1 MGEVSHL
8 LTVLLVAVA
17 FIVIATSA
25 LKWHPF
31 IVLLMAAYGIG
42 FGAGMDPLTIGATI
56 RSGFGNILGYIGI
69 IIILGTLIGTI
80 LERTGAAITMANAV
94 LSLLG
99 ERFPG
104 LAMSIMGYV
113 VSIPVFWDSGFV
125 ILSALK
131 RALVERAKVSAVMM
145 SVALAT
151 GLFAS
156 HTLIPPTPGPIAAAG
171 NLGLS
176 NQLGLV
182 IVTGIVVSLAT
193 VLSGYLWATFVGKRL
208 TSGEDGSHFDEEAY
222 EKALKEYGKLP
233 STTMAFAP
241 IVVPILLIA
250 LGSVAS
256 FPTHPLGE
264 GGLFAVVSFLGKP
277 INALF
282 IGFFISLG
290 LLPSLT
296 KVTTY
301 DWIEDGL
308 KSAATIIM
316 ITGAGGALGTILK
329 EARIGEVLG
338 HALAA
343 YNLGIFLPFV
353 IAAAFKTAQGS
364 STVALVATSALVAP
378 MLDSLGLDSTS
389 GRVLTVMAIGAGAMT
404 VSHANDS
411 FFWVVAQFSKM
422 DVGTAYR
429 AMTMAT
435 LVQGVSAMTVVWLLS
450 LVLL

>member
-1 MGEVSHL
+1 MTEVGYL
-8 LTVLLVAVA
+8 LIVLVMAVA
-17 FIVIATSA
+17 FIVIATSK

-31 IVLLMAAYGIG
+31 IVLLMASYGIG
-42 FGAGMDPLTIGATI
+42 FGAGMDPLAIGAAI

-94 LSLLG
+94 LRLLG
-99 ERFPG
+99 GRFPG
-104 LAMSIMGYV
+104 LAMSLMGYV
-113 VSIPVFWDSGFV
+113 VSIPVFCDSGFV
-125 ILSALK
+125 ILSSLK
-131 RALVERAKVSAVMM
+131 RALAERARVSAVMM

-176 NQLGLV
+176 DKLGLV
-182 IVTGIVVSLAT
+182 IVAGILVSFAAVLTGYA
-193 VLSGYLWATFVGKRL
+193 WAVFVGQRL
-208 TSGEDGSHFDEEAY
+208 SSGEDGANFDEAAY

-233 STTMAFAP
+233 SATMAFAP
-241 IVVPILLIA
+241 IMVPILLIA
-250 LGSVAS
+250 LGSVAA
-256 FPTHPLGE
+256 FPSHPLGE
-264 GGLFAVVSFLGKP
+264 GTAFAIISFLGKP

-316 ITGAGGALGTILK
+316 ITGAGGSLGTILK
-329 EARIGEVLG
+329 EAGIGEVLG
-338 HALAA
+338 NALAS
-343 YNLGIFLPFV
+343 YNLGIFLPFL

-364 STVALVATSALVAP
+364 STVALVATSALIAP
-378 MLDSLGLDSTS
+378 MLNSLGLDSTT
-389 GRVLTVMAIGAGAMT
+389 GQVLAVMAIGAGAMT

-422 DVGTAYR
+422 DVSTAYR
-429 AMTMAT
+429 AMTVAT
-435 LVQGVSAMTVVWLLS
+435 LIQGLTAVAVVYLMS

>member
-1 MGEVSHL
+1 MGEVGHL
-8 LTVLLVAVA
+8 LTVLLVAVG
-17 FIVIATSA
+17 FIVIATSV

-31 IVLLMAAYGIG
+31 IVLLLASYGIG
-42 FGAGMDPLTIGATI
+42 FGAGMDPLSIGATI
-56 RSGFGNILGYIGI
+56 RAGFGSILGYIGI

-94 LSLLG
+94 LRVLG
-99 ERFPG
+99 DRFPG
-104 LAMSIMGYV
+104 LTMSIMGYV
-113 VSIPVFWDSGFV
+113 VSIPVFCDSGYV
-125 ILSALK
+125 ILSSLK
-131 RALVERAKVSAVMM
+131 HALVERAKVPAVMM

-171 NLGLS
+171 NLDLS
-176 NQLGLV
+176 DKLGLV
-182 IVTGIVVSLAT
+182 IMAGILVSFSAMAA
-193 VLSGYLWATFVGKRL
+193 GYLWATIVGKRL

-264 GGLFAVVSFLGKP
+264 GTLYAVISFLGKP

-316 ITGAGGALGTILK
+316 ITGAGGGLGTVLK
-329 EARIGEVLG
+329 EAQIGEVLG
-338 HALAA
+338 NALAQ
-343 YNLGIFLPFV
+343 YNLGIFLPFL
-353 IAAAFKTAQGS
+353 IAAAFKSAQGS

-389 GRVLTVMAIGAGAMT
+389 GRVLAVMAIGAGAMT

-422 DVGTAYR
+422 EVSVAYR
-429 AMTMAT
+429 AITMAT
-435 LVQGVSAMTVVWLLS
+435 LIQGLTAMTVVWVMS
-450 LVLL
+450 LVML